1 MVHDLGDLSKLSIPT
16 RSFGGTMRRWEER
29 IEEARQ
35 RMLFGAI
42 AWRRF
47 TAEERKLAGDWRT
60 CAVGEM
66 RRRYG
71 VRLDRN
77 LGWLG
82 MAFFRAVLRND
93 VEGAA
98 TTGRVIEE
106 YAVRS
111 KRREW
116 EAARAKVTTTN
127 GPSADLE
134 GWTPGGSS

>member
-1 MVHDLGDLSKLSIPT
+1 
-16 RSFGGTMRRWEER
+16 MRRWEER
-29 IEEARQ
+29 IEEAR
-35 RMLFGAI
+35 RRTLFGAI

-47 TAEERKLAGDWRT
+47 TAEERRLAADWRT

-77 LGWLG
+77 LGRLG
-82 MAFFRAVLRND
+82 LAFFRAVLRND
-93 VEGAA
+93 VEAAA
-98 TTGRVIEE
+98 TTGLVIEE

-116 EAARAKVTTTN
+116 EAARAKVTAKD
-127 GPSADLE
+127 GQPADL
-134 GWTPGGSS
+134 GGGGPGDSS